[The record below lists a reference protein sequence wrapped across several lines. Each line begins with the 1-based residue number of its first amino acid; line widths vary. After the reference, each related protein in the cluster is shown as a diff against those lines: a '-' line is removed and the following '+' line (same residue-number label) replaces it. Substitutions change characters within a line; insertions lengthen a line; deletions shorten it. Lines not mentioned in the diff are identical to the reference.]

1 MFDIEQT
8 YQTLQHHFQD
18 RVRRQELLV
27 SHCSFGVGGPADIWV
42 ALNTEQELEMLIRTC
57 TTEQWP
63 LLLVGAGRNIIF
75 ADAGVRGVVARIDF
89 DHYTLEKE
97 SDETAIV
104 TADAGVRWPD
114 LLRDLLPAGWA
125 GLEFGVGIPGTL
137 GAGVISNA
145 GVHNQALGQA
155 LEWVKILDARSCNG
169 GKHDVFV
176 PLVKRRYNAEDLDL
190 GYRHSRFRVNRA
202 THLDAESHFVFA
214 DRYLIEPAEIIVQL
228 GLRVHR
234 LDQEQL
240 KQRSRGYFQERQAQ
254 EPMVSQTGP
263 IFKEPEA
270 YKLVAEVGL
279 AGKTIGN
286 AQIAPQHAN
295 YITNLGGATAA
306 DMAALIVEA
315 HRAVL
320 ARSGV
325 ALLLNVELLGEW
337 PSRRYIAPS

>member
-1 MFDIEQT
+1 
-8 YQTLQHHFQD
+8 
-18 RVRRQELLV
+18 
-27 SHCSFGVGGPADIWV
+27 
-42 ALNTEQELEMLIRTC
+42 
-57 TTEQWP
+57 
-63 LLLVGAGRNIIF
+63 LLLIGAGRNTIF

-89 DHYTLEKE
+89 DRYSLEKE
-97 SDETAIV
+97 SDETATL

-114 LLRDLLPAGWA
+114 LLQDLLPAGWA

-137 GAGVISNA
+137 GAGVISNVGA
-145 GVHNQALGQA
+145 HNQALGQA
-155 LEWVKILDARSCNG
+155 LEWVEILDARSCNV

-190 GYRHSRFRVNRA
+190 GYRHSRFRVSRA

-214 DRYLIEPAEIIVQL
+214 DRYLIEPAEIVVQL
-228 GLRVHR
+228 GLRVYR

-240 KQRSRGYFQERQAQ
+240 RQRRDGYLQERQIQ
-254 EPMVSQTGP
+254 EPTMPQTGP
-263 IFKEPEA
+263 IFKELEA
-270 YKLVAEVGL
+270 CKLIAEVGL
-279 AGKTIGN
+279 AGKMIGK
-286 AQIAPQHAN
+286 AQIALQHAN

-306 DMAALIVEA
+306 DIAALIVEA

-337 PSRRYIAPS
+337 SGCRYVAPLI